1 MSGEIVRRHR
11 VSTTTTGAERRA
23 PSTEAERKA
32 AAERRVRREA
42 ARGRRYRWVIEGYDL
57 YKRYQ
62 IGSTVINAVNGIN
75 IQIRR
80 GEFVAIVGPSGSGK
94 STLLSILGGLARP
107 TEGRVFIDGIDITR
121 GFLGSEFSILPTVRR
136 KKIGFVF
143 QFFNLIPVLS
153 ALENVELPMMFET
166 VEKLPEEERRAKA
179 MKLLETVGLSERM
192 HHNPSQMSGGQQQRV
207 AIARAL
213 ANDPSIV
220 LADEPTGNLD
230 SATGR
235 MIVQIMKRLNEE
247 QRVTFLITTHDLRIA
262 QWADRILYL
271 TDGQISEEKIS
282 AEEVVGRAGEKELR

>member
-1 MSGEIVRRHR
+1 MSGEVVRRHK
-11 VSTTTTGAERRA
+11 VSTATAE
-23 PSTEAERKA
+23 STKPATREEVTA
-32 AAERRVRREA
+32 RRVRREA
-42 ARGRRYRWVIEGYDL
+42 SRDRRYRWVIEGYEL
-57 YKRYQ
+57 YKTYQ
-62 IGSTVINAVNGIN
+62 IGETIINAVSNID

-80 GEFVAIVGPSGSGK
+80 GEFVALVGPSGSGK
-94 STLLSILGGLARP
+94 STLLSILGGLSRP
-107 TEGRVFIDGIDITR
+107 TSGRVFIDGIDITR

-143 QFFNLIPVLS
+143 QFFNLVPVLS

-166 VEKLPEEERRAKA
+166 VEKMEDAERRAKA
-179 MKLLETVGLSERM
+179 TKLLETVGLSERM
-192 HHNPSQMSGGQQQRV
+192 HHTPSQLSGGQRQRV

-235 MIVQIMKRLNEE
+235 MIVQLMKRLNEE

-262 QWADRILYL
+262 QWADKILYISDGTI
-271 TDGQISEEKIS
+271 TDEKIS
-282 AEEVVGRAGEKELR
+282 AEEVVGRKGEKDLQS

>member
-1 MSGEIVRRHR
+1 MSGEIVRRHKVATVAAGAEAR
-11 VSTTTTGAERRA
+11 REIPAEEAAERRA
-23 PSTEAERKA
+23 
-32 AAERRVRREA
+32 RREA
-42 ARGRRYRWVIEGYDL
+42 ARERRYRWVIEGYDL
-57 YKRYQ
+57 YKSFQ
-62 IGSTVINAVNGIN
+62 IGRNVITAVNGIT
-75 IQIRR
+75 IQVRR

-94 STLLSILGGLARP
+94 STLLNILGGLARP

-136 KKIGFVF
+136 RKIGFVF
-143 QFFNLIPVLS
+143 QFFNLVPVLS

-179 MKLLETVGLSERM
+179 MRLLETVGLADRM
-192 HHNPSQMSGGQQQRV
+192 HHKPSQLSGGQRQRV

-235 MIVQIMKRLNEE
+235 MIVQLMKRLNEE
-247 QRVTFLITTHDLRIA
+247 QRVTFLITTHDIKIA

-271 TDGQISEEKIS
+271 TDGKITEEKIS
-282 AEEVVGRAGEKELR
+282 AEEVVGKAGEKELH

>member
-11 VSTTTTGAERRA
+11 VATTTTGAETRE
-23 PSTEAERKA
+23 EAAKR
-32 AAERRVRREA
+32 AAERRARKERE
-42 ARGRRYRWVIEGYDL
+42 RERRYRWVIEGYGL

-62 IGSTVINAVNGIN
+62 IGSSIINAVNGID

-80 GEFVAIVGPSGSGK
+80 GEFVSIVGPSGSGK
-94 STLLSILGGLARP
+94 STLLSLLGGLSRP
-107 TEGRVFIDGIDITR
+107 TEGRIFIDGIDITR
-121 GFLGSEFSILPTVRR
+121 GFLGSEFSILPTIRR

-143 QFFNLIPVLS
+143 QFFNLIPVLT

-166 VEKLPEEERRAKA
+166 VEKLPPEERRAKA
-179 MKLLETVGLSERM
+179 MKLLETVGLADRM
-192 HHNPSQMSGGQQQRV
+192 HHRPTQLSGGQMQRV

-235 MIVQIMKRLNEE
+235 MIVQLMKRLNEE

-271 TDGQISEEKIS
+271 TDGKIVQERIS
-282 AEEVVGRAGEKELR
+282 AEEVVGRAGEKDLG

>member
-11 VSTTTTGAERRA
+11 VATTTTGAETRE
-23 PSTEAERKA
+23 EAAKR
-32 AAERRVRREA
+32 AAERRVRKERE
-42 ARGRRYRWVIEGYDL
+42 RERRYKWVIEGYGL

-62 IGSTVINAVNGIN
+62 IGSSIINAVNGID

-80 GEFVAIVGPSGSGK
+80 GEFVSIVGPSGSGK
-94 STLLSILGGLARP
+94 STLLSLLGGLSRP
-107 TEGRVFIDGIDITR
+107 TEGRIFIDGIDITR
-121 GFLGSEFSILPTVRR
+121 GFLGSEFSILPTIRR

-143 QFFNLIPVLS
+143 QFFNLIPVLT

-166 VEKLPEEERRAKA
+166 VEKLSPEERRAKA
-179 MKLLETVGLSERM
+179 MKLLETVGLADRM
-192 HHNPSQMSGGQQQRV
+192 HHRPTQLSGGQMQRV

-235 MIVQIMKRLNEE
+235 MIVQLMKRLNEE

-271 TDGQISEEKIS
+271 TDGKIVQERIS
-282 AEEVVGRAGEKELR
+282 AEEVVGRAGEKDLG

>member
-1 MSGEIVRRHR
+1 MSGEVVRRHK
-11 VSTTTTGAERRA
+11 VATTKSGEEKADSAPRRRQHDR
-23 PSTEAERKA
+23 SKD
-32 AAERRVRREA
+32 RRF
-42 ARGRRYRWVIEGYDL
+42 RWVIEGYDL
-57 YKRYQ
+57 RKIFQ
-62 IGSTVINAVNGIN
+62 IGNTTINACDGISVKL
-75 IQIRR
+75 RR

-94 STLLSILGGLARP
+94 STLLSLLGGLSHP

-153 ALENVELPMMFET
+153 AVENVELPMMFET
-166 VEKLPEEERRAKA
+166 VEKMPEMERRERAVS
-179 MKLLETVGLSERM
+179 LLESVGLSERM
-192 HHNPSQMSGGQQQRV
+192 GHIPSELSGGQRQRV

-213 ANDPSIV
+213 ANEPSIV

-247 QRVTFLITTHDLRIA
+247 KRVTFLITTHDLKIA
-262 QWADRILYL
+262 RWADRVLYL
-271 TDGQISEEKIS
+271 TDGKISDERIS
-282 AEEVVGRAGEKELR
+282 AEEVVGKSGEKDLQ

>member
-11 VSTTTTGAERRA
+11 VATTTTGEEERPKGKEARERRA
-23 PSTEAERKA
+23 
-32 AAERRVRREA
+32 RREA
-42 ARGRRYRWVIEGYDL
+42 ARGRRYRWVIEGYNL
-57 YKRYQ
+57 RKIYQ
-62 IGSTVINAVNGIN
+62 IGETTINACDGID
-75 IQIRR
+75 IKIRR

-94 STLLSILGGLARP
+94 STLLSILGGLSRP

-153 ALENVELPMMFET
+153 SLENVELPMMFET
-166 VEKLPEEERRAKA
+166 VEKLPEIDRRDRAVN
-179 MKLLETVGLSERM
+179 LLESVGLSERM
-192 HHNPSQMSGGQQQRV
+192 HHTPSQLSGGQRQRV

-247 QRVTFLITTHDLRIA
+247 KRVTFLITTHDLRIA
-262 QWADRILYL
+262 RWADRILYL
-271 TDGQISEEKIS
+271 TDGKISDERIS
-282 AEEVVGRAGEKELR
+282 AEEVVGKSDEAELD

>member
-1 MSGEIVRRHR
+1 MSGEIVRRHK
-11 VSTTTTGAERRA
+11 VTTAAAGPEAKKEVPAEEAADRRA
-23 PSTEAERKA
+23 
-32 AAERRVRREA
+32 RREA
-42 ARGRRYRWVIEGYDL
+42 ARERRFKWVIEGYDI
-57 YKRYQ
+57 YKNFQ
-62 IGSTVINAVNGIN
+62 IGRNVISAVNGIS
-75 IQIRR
+75 IQVRR

-94 STLLSILGGLARP
+94 STLLNILGGLARP

-143 QFFNLIPVLS
+143 QFFNLVPVLS

-166 VEKLPEEERRAKA
+166 VEKLPEDDRRAKA
-179 MKLLETVGLSERM
+179 MRLLETVGLAERM
-192 HHNPSQMSGGQQQRV
+192 HHKPSQLSGGQRQRV

-235 MIVQIMKRLNEE
+235 LIVQLMKRLNEE
-247 QRVTFLITTHDLRIA
+247 QRVTFLITTHDIKIA

-271 TDGQISEEKIS
+271 TDGKITEEKIS
-282 AEEVVGRAGEKELR
+282 AEEVVGKAGEKELH

>member
-1 MSGEIVRRHR
+1 MSGEEIVRRHK
-11 VSTTTTGAERRA
+11 VSTTTTGEERRG
-23 PSTEAERKA
+23 PEGRKA
-32 AAERRVRREA
+32 AAERRARREA
-42 ARGRRYRWVIEGYDL
+42 ARDRRFRWVIEGYDL
-57 YKRYQ
+57 HKRFQ
-62 IGSTVINAVNGIN
+62 IGSTTINACNGISV
-75 IQIRR
+75 QVRR

-94 STLLSILGGLARP
+94 STLLNMLGGLSRP
-107 TEGRVFIDGIDITR
+107 TEGRIFIDGIDITR

-166 VEKLPEEERRAKA
+166 VEKLDEEERRAKA
-179 MKLLETVGLSERM
+179 LRLLESVGLSERI
-192 HHNPSQMSGGQQQRV
+192 HHKPSQLSGGQQQRV
-207 AIARAL
+207 AIARSL

-247 QRVTFLITTHDLRIA
+247 RRVTFLITTHDIKIA

-271 TDGQISEEKIS
+271 TDGEISEERIS
-282 AEEVVGRAGEKELR
+282 AEEVVGKAGEKELR

>member
-11 VSTTTTGAERRA
+11 VSTTTTGVEKQGADRKASAERHA
-23 PSTEAERKA
+23 
-32 AAERRVRREA
+32 RREA
-42 ARGRRYRWVIEGYDL
+42 GRSRRFKWVIEGYDL
-57 YKRYQ
+57 YKTYQ
-62 IGSTVINAVNGIN
+62 VGSTVINACNGIS

-94 STLLSILGGLARP
+94 STLLNLLGGLARP

-143 QFFNLIPVLS
+143 QFFNLVPVLS

-166 VEKLPEEERRAKA
+166 VEKMLEYERRAKA
-179 MKLLETVGLSERM
+179 TKLLETVGLSERM
-192 HHNPSQMSGGQQQRV
+192 HHKPSQLSGGQRQRV
-207 AIARAL
+207 AIARSL
-213 ANDPSIV
+213 ANDPSII

-262 QWADRILYL
+262 EWADRILYL
-271 TDGQISEEKIS
+271 TDGKISDEKIS
-282 AEEVVGRAGEKELR
+282 AEEVAGRTGEKELQ

>member
-1 MSGEIVRRHR
+1 MSGEIVRRHK
-11 VSTTTTGAERRA
+11 VSTTTAGAERR
-23 PSTEAERKA
+23 EGEERKL
-32 AAERRVRREA
+32 AAERRARREA
-42 ARGRRYRWVIEGYDL
+42 ARERRFKWVIEGYDL
-57 YKRYQ
+57 YKIYQ
-62 IGSTVINAVNGIN
+62 IGPNTINACNGIS
-75 IQIRR
+75 IQVRR

-94 STLLSILGGLARP
+94 STLLNMLGGLARP

-166 VEKLPEEERRAKA
+166 VEKLDEDERRAKA
-179 MKLLETVGLSERM
+179 VKLLESVGLSERL
-192 HHNPSQMSGGQQQRV
+192 HHKPTQMSGGQQQRV

-247 QRVTFLITTHDLRIA
+247 RRVTFLITTHDIRIA
-262 QWADRILYL
+262 EWADKVLYL

-282 AEEVVGRAGEKELR
+282 AEEVVGKAGDKELR

>member
-11 VSTTTTGAERRA
+11 VATTTTGAETREQAARR
-23 PSTEAERKA
+23 
-32 AAERRVRREA
+32 AAERRVRRE
-42 ARGRRYRWVIEGYDL
+42 RERERRYKWVIEGYGL

-62 IGSTVINAVNGIN
+62 IGSSIINAVNGID

-80 GEFVAIVGPSGSGK
+80 GEFVSIVGPSGSGK
-94 STLLSILGGLARP
+94 STLLSLLGGLSRP

-121 GFLGSEFSILPTVRR
+121 GFLGSEFSILPTIRR

-143 QFFNLIPVLS
+143 QFFNLIPVLT

-166 VEKLPEEERRAKA
+166 VEKLPDEERRAKA
-179 MKLLETVGLSERM
+179 MKLLETVGLGERM
-192 HHNPSQMSGGQQQRV
+192 HHRPSQLSGGQRQRV

-235 MIVQIMKRLNEE
+235 MIVQLMKRLNEE

-271 TDGQISEEKIS
+271 TDGKIVQERIS
-282 AEEVVGRAGEKELR
+282 AEEVVGRAGEKNLG

>member
-1 MSGEIVRRHR
+1 MSGEIVRRHK
-11 VSTTTTGAERRA
+11 VTTGAAGPEAKREIPAEEAAERRA
-23 PSTEAERKA
+23 
-32 AAERRVRREA
+32 RREA
-42 ARGRRYRWVIEGYDL
+42 ARERRFKWVIEGYDI
-57 YKRYQ
+57 YKIFQ
-62 IGSTVINAVNGIN
+62 IGRNVITAVNGIS
-75 IQIRR
+75 IQVRR

-94 STLLSILGGLARP
+94 STLLNILGGLARP

-143 QFFNLIPVLS
+143 QFFNLVPVLS

-166 VEKLPEEERRAKA
+166 VEKMPEDDRRAKA
-179 MKLLETVGLSERM
+179 MRLLETVGLAERM
-192 HHNPSQMSGGQQQRV
+192 HHKPSQLSGGQRQRV

-235 MIVQIMKRLNEE
+235 MIVQLMKRLNEE
-247 QRVTFLITTHDLRIA
+247 QRVTFLITTHDIKIA
-262 QWADRILYL
+262 EWADKILYL
-271 TDGQISEEKIS
+271 TDGKITEEKIS
-282 AEEVVGRAGEKELR
+282 AEEVVGKAGEKELH